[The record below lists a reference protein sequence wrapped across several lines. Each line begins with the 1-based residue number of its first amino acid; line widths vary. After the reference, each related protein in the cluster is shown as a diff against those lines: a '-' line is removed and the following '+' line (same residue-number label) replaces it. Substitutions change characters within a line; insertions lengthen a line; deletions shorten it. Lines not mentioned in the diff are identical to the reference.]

1 MQLSVTNSPFSE
13 EQATQINQLLS
24 TLTPEQQVWLSGYL
38 TANQQLGTAVVAPE
52 AATANATTASTSIGT
67 NDTHEITKPRAIT
80 VLYGSETGNAQSLA
94 EVLDAR
100 LTENGYTVTLSS
112 MDAFKTK
119 DLKKVE
125 DLFIVSATH
134 GEGDPPD
141 NAITFHEFIHS
152 RKAPKLSGVRYSV
165 LSLGDESYE
174 FFCQTGKD
182 FDARLKELGGES
194 LVERVDCDLDYDEPA
209 DKWMNDILHALS
221 GPQDNRDV
229 VSESHTSVQ
238 SAKEKK
244 YSKSN
249 PYEAEVLENINLNG
263 RGSNKEVRH
272 VELLLDNYGEGFEP
286 GDCLAILPEN
296 DPEIVTQLIE
306 VLNFD
311 AQAVVTVDTNGTEVT
326 LEDALTSHVE
336 ITKLTK
342 HLIQKLAELVDDS
355 TLSTK
360 LAEDGWVQN
369 YIEGRD
375 LVDFFTDFAVTQLQP
390 QALVDVLRK
399 LPAREYSIASSYK
412 ANPDEVHLTVCAV
425 RYEAHNRERK
435 GVCSIQFAERVQ
447 PGDTVK
453 MYLKKNPN
461 FKFPFDEDK
470 KVIMIGPGTGV
481 APFRSYLEEREELD
495 LKGNTWLFFG
505 EQHFTT
511 DFLYQTDWQGWLDEG
526 YLSKIDLAF
535 SRDTDEK
542 VYVQHRIEEN
552 SATFYQWLE
561 EGAAIYV
568 CGDEK
573 YMAKDVHEAIRR
585 VVEKEGH
592 LSEADAETY
601 LTQLKTEKRYQR
613 DVY

>member
-1 MQLSVTNSPFSE
+1 MCGCVHKCSLFS
-13 EQATQINQLLS
+13 
-24 TLTPEQQVWLSGYL
+24 
-38 TANQQLGTAVVAPE
+38 
-52 AATANATTASTSIGT
+52 
-67 NDTHEITKPRAIT
+67 
-80 VLYGSETGNAQSLA
+80 SLF
-94 EVLDAR
+94 
-100 LTENGYTVTLSS
+100 NIYYN
-112 MDAFKTK
+112 
-119 DLKKVE
+119 LK
-125 DLFIVSATH
+125 
-134 GEGDPPD
+134 
-141 NAITFHEFIHS
+141 
-152 RKAPKLSGVRYSV
+152 
-165 LSLGDESYE
+165 
-174 FFCQTGKD
+174 
-182 FDARLKELGGES
+182 
-194 LVERVDCDLDYDEPA
+194 
-209 DKWMNDILHALS
+209 
-221 GPQDNRDV
+221 
-229 VSESHTSVQ
+229 
-238 SAKEKK
+238 
-244 YSKSN
+244 
-249 PYEAEVLENINLNG
+249 
-263 RGSNKEVRH
+263 
-272 VELLLDNYGEGFEP
+272 
-286 GDCLAILPEN
+286 
-296 DPEIVTQLIE
+296 
-306 VLNFD
+306 
-311 AQAVVTVDTNGTEVT
+311 
-326 LEDALTSHVE
+326 VE

-342 HLIQKLAELVDDS
+342 PLIQKLAELVDDS